1 MYNMGPDLL
10 AVQAK
15 SPLPVRKYLSLEQ
28 SYNEFTMALRAK

>member
-15 SPLPVRKYLSLEQ
+15 PSLPVGKYSSLEQ